1 MTASHTSMMWFSH
14 STTSQRRSFRLR
26 SGECGDHYSIESGR
40 LWCLNNGHLV
50 LRDLKC
56 QEKISLMI
64 MLIHSRLD
72 PCFHIVYTKI
82 LTLLFKCCSRHWD
95 SPQPRQR
102 FSSFLEPLHTAT
114 SASCSQQTR
123 VSPCVVFCFWT
134 SSALR
139 LKVVLLQSWSS
150 VYFAYNECLF
160 ELLLPSL
167 GSKQS
172 AHSPMAPHLKKA
184 FSLRDSPSQNILSF
198 PDHFL

>member
-1 MTASHTSMMWFSH
+1 MVFKQWSPGTK
-14 STTSQRRSFRLR
+14 
-26 SGECGDHYSIESGR
+26 GPE
-40 LWCLNNGHLV
+40 V
-50 LRDLKC
+50 
-56 QEKISLMI
+56 
-64 MLIHSRLD
+64 SRE
-72 PCFHIVYTKI
+72 
-82 LTLLFKCCSRHWD
+82 RHWD

-172 AHSPMAPHLKKA
+172 AHSPMSPHLKKA
-184 FSLRDSPSQNILSF
+184 FSLRFPLTEYFIFSRPFSLNPKHGFVGKSQKISSFWHTETKRYSNRITCSVTLSHLLALWLA
-198 PDHFL
+198 DYICVLRNR